1 MPAFLHHSQR
11 DCVVHSRKAAP
22 LTMWLMEMKQLLRK
36 TGSTDPLHLRYFLS
50 QLQDLMQNGIMLKL

>member
-1 MPAFLHHSQR
+1 M
-11 DCVVHSRKAAP
+11 VHSHKAAP

-36 TGSTDPLHLRYFLS
+36 TGSTDPLHLHYFLS